1 MDHVLEKIEQYYEIY
16 LDDFIREHAEK
27 GHTRLTD
34 NSYYQEVQ
42 TLIES
47 MNPIR
52 KLLGC
57 APLKLKDEVKN
68 RTKKEGVSNEH

>member
-16 LDDFIREHAEK
+16 LDDFIQEHIKK
-27 GHTRLTD
+27 GHIKLSD
-34 NSYYQEVQ
+34 NSYYLEVQ

-52 KLLGC
+52 KCLGMK
-57 APLKLKDEVKN
+57 PLRLNDEVKN
-68 RTKKEGVSNEH
+68 YRKQGR

>member
-16 LDDFIREHAEK
+16 LDDFINEHVRE
-27 GHTRLTD
+27 GHKKLSD
-34 NSYYQEVQ
+34 NSHYKEVQ

-52 KLLGC
+52 KLLGWP
-57 APLKLKDEVKN
+57 PLRLIDEVKN
-68 RTKKEGVSNEH
+68 LTKKVGENNEH

>member
-16 LDDFIREHAEK
+16 LNDFTREHTEK
-27 GHTRLTD
+27 GYTRLSD

-42 TLIES
+42 TLISS

-52 KLLGC
+52 KLLGME
-57 APLKLKDEVKN
+57 PLRLNDEVKKY
-68 RTKKEGVSNEH
+68 RK